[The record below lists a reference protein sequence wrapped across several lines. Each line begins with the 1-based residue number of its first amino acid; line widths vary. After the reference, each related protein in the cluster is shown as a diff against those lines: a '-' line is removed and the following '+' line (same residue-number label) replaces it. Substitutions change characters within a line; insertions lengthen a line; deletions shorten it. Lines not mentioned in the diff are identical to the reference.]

1 MPCALDLLLQGE
13 LVLRGKIRYS
23 KSKFITLQC
32 PGGSDTVACED
43 VFDSV
48 VVFDT
53 AEWKGVDGAPL
64 PEAVSSVL

>member
-1 MPCALDLLLQGE
+1 MQGE
-13 LVLRGKIRYS
+13 LTLRGKIRYS

-48 VVFDT
+48 VVFDS
-53 AEWKGVDGAPL
+53 AAWNGVDGAPL
-64 PEAVSSVL
+64 PSSVASLL